1 MEWVRLLFVLAVFF
15 AVVAFIQFYK
25 LRNVMKTLNLGDR
38 LSVELA
44 TRLRKKRIIASVYLA
59 VGVLLGMI
67 GVYFAYL

>member
-1 MEWVRLLFVLAVFF
+1 
-15 AVVAFIQFYK
+15 
-25 LRNVMKTLNLGDR
+25 MKTLNLGDR